1 MSEALDLSVNAVV
14 ASVAATAATVAP
26 PPQTSSVD
34 QLDSTNTASL
44 LSFPC
49 GAEFLQKCA
58 ATFSTLPHSQALPL
72 ASLPPTALLQAP
84 PPQSPS
90 NLPLGS
96 GPIPSF
102 VPLMI
107 PPLAMNGQ
115 VTKEGGSSAIDL
127 SVQTILQTPH
137 CPISEALL
145 TWGSNASQVKT
156 PFNPHLVP
164 RSAVNTFQSIDSLP
178 FLDIYSRSLAPYDHK
193 DFLKKFSS
201 FHECGNTQCRAAG
214 LKEHFHC
221 TECYKVINRREETIR
236 HLKWHRKR
244 MESLQYGFMRYSSS
258 DNCGYN
264 HCSHNMKQTH
274 YHCIRANCSKT
285 YISTSD
291 VQMHAN
297 YHRKDAV
304 ILQEGFRRFRA
315 AEDCGSNDC
324 PFAREHTTHFHCRR
338 PGCNF
343 TFKNK
348 ADMEKHKNHHL
359 KNDAIAK
366 DGFRKFT
373 KSENCNFIGCKYSG
387 LVNHIHCIRPGCDYI
402 VHSTSQ
408 ISSHKRKH
416 ERRESVSFPCSM
428 VPQNQ
433 QVLPLSCEYSN
444 GANASTPSIT
454 ASTTTTTTSAT
465 TTPKPS
471 PPQSISPISDP
482 QDLSST
488 AKLLQRASRIT
499 EMCWQRFQNPVASSP
514 PPDCE
519 DTQLVEQVLE
529 EVLPSL
535 KLFKD
540 VPSCN
545 NEQCSLNG
553 TGIGHFHCFRTGCMD
568 TVEMDLDDRIPAF
581 EETATI
587 SSGDMDSWRE
597 HWFMHAWQS
606 ILSIIGFTCCREETC
621 NSSKSEARSHLHCY
635 FWPMCNFTI
644 DIGTAS
650 PPRLLRHLTRHNQ
663 HLGTT
668 IYQVKEQS
676 TSLLSELGG
685 AAQRKRGRPPKHSR
699 DIHIPRLDIS
709 PERCVDDHPNVL
721 LTMED
726 FLSKADMIVGGL
738 KFFPAEGP
746 SCVDRCCPFYITK
759 QSHFHCIRPR
769 CHLATTNL
777 AVANSHRRE
786 FHAYVMIEPGYEY
799 FDRSIDCRRPACY
812 AKRDTA
818 HYHCLRPRCGYSFVR
833 VSKMRQ
839 HTEFH
844 EGGGN
849 AASGTS
855 GCGVGSVE
863 KGEDII
869 DPYFYRTPPILP
881 PLGLEKGG
889 AMGDFMPFL
898 MRILAEQVIPI
909 NKPEVTVNLPL
920 ETVESN
926 STESEDKMDWNETAD
941 KEEVAEEV
949 TTAVVTNNLITME
962 EEDQGTEK
970 LEADETAVAVNAKST

>member
-1 MSEALDLSVNAVV
+1 
-14 ASVAATAATVAP
+14 
-26 PPQTSSVD
+26 
-34 QLDSTNTASL
+34 
-44 LSFPC
+44 
-49 GAEFLQKCA
+49 
-58 ATFSTLPHSQALPL
+58 
-72 ASLPPTALLQAP
+72 
-84 PPQSPS
+84 
-90 NLPLGS
+90 
-96 GPIPSF
+96 
-102 VPLMI
+102 
-107 PPLAMNGQ
+107 
-115 VTKEGGSSAIDL
+115 
-127 SVQTILQTPH
+127 
-137 CPISEALL
+137 
-145 TWGSNASQVKT
+145 
-156 PFNPHLVP
+156 
-164 RSAVNTFQSIDSLP
+164 
-178 FLDIYSRSLAPYDHK
+178 
-193 DFLKKFSS
+193 
-201 FHECGNTQCRAAG
+201 
-214 LKEHFHC
+214 
-221 TECYKVINRREETIR
+221 
-236 HLKWHRKR
+236 
-244 MESLQYGFMRYSSS
+244 
-258 DNCGYN
+258 
-264 HCSHNMKQTH
+264 
-274 YHCIRANCSKT
+274 
-285 YISTSD
+285 
-291 VQMHAN
+291 
-297 YHRKDAV
+297 
-304 ILQEGFRRFRA
+304 
-315 AEDCGSNDC
+315 
-324 PFAREHTTHFHCRR
+324 
-338 PGCNF
+338 
-343 TFKNK
+343 
-348 ADMEKHKNHHL
+348 
-359 KNDAIAK
+359 
-366 DGFRKFT
+366 
-373 KSENCNFIGCKYSG
+373 
-387 LVNHIHCIRPGCDYI
+387 
-402 VHSTSQ
+402 
-408 ISSHKRKH
+408 
-416 ERRESVSFPCSM
+416 
-428 VPQNQ
+428 
-433 QVLPLSCEYSN
+433 
-444 GANASTPSIT
+444 
-454 ASTTTTTTSAT
+454 
-465 TTPKPS
+465 
-471 PPQSISPISDP
+471 
-482 QDLSST
+482 
-488 AKLLQRASRIT
+488 
-499 EMCWQRFQNPVASSP
+499 MCWQRFQNPVASSP

>member
-1 MSEALDLSVNAVV
+1 MSEALDLSVNAAV
-14 ASVAATAATVAP
+14 ASVAATAATAAP

-34 QLDSTNTASL
+34 QSDSNNTTNL

-58 ATFSTLPHSQALPL
+58 ATFNVLPHSQSLPL
-72 ASLPPTALLQAP
+72 ANPPPTALLQTP
-84 PPQSPS
+84 PPQPPS
-90 NLPLGS
+90 NLPLGT
-96 GPIPSF
+96 GPIPAF
-102 VPLMI
+102 VPLMM
-107 PPLAMNGQ
+107 PPLATNGQ
-115 VTKEGGSSAIDL
+115 TTKDGGANAIDL
-127 SVQTILQTPH
+127 SVQAILQTSH

-145 TWGSNASQVKT
+145 TLGANASQVKT

-164 RSAVNTFQSIDSLP
+164 RSSVNATRQKCAAYLPTLLAVVVVEPPNPVAQTQWLSLRQQKMGFDAVTP
-178 FLDIYSRSLAPYDHK
+178 
-193 DFLKKFSS
+193 
-201 FHECGNTQCRAAG
+201 
-214 LKEHFHC
+214 
-221 TECYKVINRREETIR
+221 
-236 HLKWHRKR
+236 R
-244 MESLQYGFMRYSSS
+244 M
-258 DNCGYN
+258 
-264 HCSHNMKQTH
+264 
-274 YHCIRANCSKT
+274 T

-315 AEDCGSNDC
+315 AEDCGSSDC

-338 PGCNF
+338 PGCSF

-416 ERRESVSFPCSM
+416 ERRESINFPCPMAS
-428 VPQNQ
+428 QNQ
-433 QVLPLSCEYSN
+433 QVLPLSCESSN
-444 GANASTPSIT
+444 SANSSTPNIT
-454 ASTTTTTTSAT
+454 ASAITAATSAT

-471 PPQSISPISDP
+471 PPQSLSPISDP

-499 EMCWQRFQNPVASSP
+499 EFCWQRFQNPIASTP
-514 PPDCE
+514 PSDSE
-519 DTQLVEQVLE
+519 DAQLVEQVLKV
-529 EVLPSL
+529 VLPSL
-535 KLFKD
+535 KLFKND
-540 VPSCN
+540 PSCN
-545 NEQCSLNG
+545 NEQCSLHG
-553 TGIGHFHCFRTGCMD
+553 TGIDHFHCFRTGCMD
-568 TVEMDLDDRIPAF
+568 TVEMDPDDRITAP

-597 HWFMHAWQS
+597 HWFIHAWQS
-606 ILSIIGFTCCREETC
+606 ALSIIGFTRCSGETC
-621 NSSKSEARSHLHCY
+621 KSSESESKSHLHCY
-635 FWPMCNFTI
+635 FWPMCDYTV
-644 DIGTAS
+644 DIGAAS
-650 PPRLLRHLTRHNQ
+650 PPRLMRHLTRHNQ
-663 HLGTT
+663 HFGTMM
-668 IYQVKEQS
+668 YQVKEQP
-676 TSLLSELGG
+676 TSLPSEMGG

-709 PERCVDDHPNVL
+709 PERCVDDHPNAI
-721 LTMED
+721 LTMDD
-726 FLSKADMIVGGL
+726 FLAKTDMIVGGL

-769 CHLATTNL
+769 CHLATSNL

-786 FHAYVMIEPGYEY
+786 FHAYIMIEPGYEY

-849 AASGTS
+849 AASGT
-855 GCGVGSVE
+855 GGSVVGGVD
-863 KGEDII
+863 KGEDLV
-869 DPYFYRTPPILP
+869 DPYFYRTTPILP

-898 MRILAEQVIPI
+898 MRILAEQVIPM
-909 NKPEVTVNLPL
+909 NKPDVTGNLLP
-920 ETVESN
+920 ETAESN
-926 STESEDKMDWNETAD
+926 STESEEKMDWSETVDKDEAVAAAAAAAATADVSATVPTTTAIEIEKEAQNAQNLDTSETAAAIN
-941 KEEVAEEV
+941 EE
-949 TTAVVTNNLITME
+949 TTTY
-962 EEDQGTEK
+962 TERRG
-970 LEADETAVAVNAKST
+970 LAATRALPHPRIRFRRNPD

>member
-1 MSEALDLSVNAVV
+1 MITHADKQAIAL
-14 ASVAATAATVAP
+14 
-26 PPQTSSVD
+26 
-34 QLDSTNTASL
+34 
-44 LSFPC
+44 
-49 GAEFLQKCA
+49 GA
-58 ATFSTLPHSQALPL
+58 
-72 ASLPPTALLQAP
+72 
-84 PPQSPS
+84 
-90 NLPLGS
+90 

-102 VPLMI
+102 VPLML
-107 PPLAMNGQ
+107 PPLATNGQ
-115 VTKEGGSSAIDL
+115 ITKEGGSSAIDL

-145 TWGSNASQVKT
+145 TLGASASQVKT

-164 RSAVNTFQSIDSLP
+164 RSAMTPFQSIDCLP
-178 FLDIYSRSLAPYDHK
+178 FLDMYSRSSMPFDHK
-193 DFLKKFSS
+193 DLLKKFSS
-201 FHECGNTQCRAAG
+201 FHECGNAQCRTAG

-236 HLKWHRKR
+236 HVKWHRKR

-264 HCSHNMKQTH
+264 HCTHNMKQTH

-315 AEDCGSNDC
+315 AEDCGSSDC

-338 PGCNF
+338 PGCSF

-416 ERRESVSFPCSM
+416 ERRESINFSCS
-428 VPQNQ
+428 VAPQNH
-433 QVLPLSCEYSN
+433 QVLPLSCENSN
-444 GANASTPSIT
+444 GANSSTPNIT
-454 ASTTTTTTSAT
+454 ASTTTATTSAT

-471 PPQSISPISDP
+471 PPQSVSPISDP

-499 EMCWQRFQNPVASSP
+499 EICWQRFQNSVNPTP
-514 PPDCE
+514 PPDGE
-519 DTQLVEQVLE
+519 DAQVVEQVLE
-529 EVLPSL
+529 AVLSSL
-535 KLFKD
+535 KLFKND
-540 VPSCN
+540 PSCN
-545 NEQCSLNG
+545 NEQCSLHG
-553 TGIGHFHCFRTGCMD
+553 TGIDHFHCFRTGCMD
-568 TVEMDLDDRIPAF
+568 TVEMDPDDRVTAV
-581 EETATI
+581 EEAATI

-606 ILSIIGFTCCREETC
+606 TLSIIGFTRCSGETC
-621 NSSKSEARSHLHCY
+621 NSNESEARPHLHCY
-635 FWPMCNFTI
+635 FWPMCDFTM
-644 DIGTAS
+644 DVGAES

-663 HLGTT
+663 HFGTMM
-668 IYQVKEQS
+668 YQMKEQP
-676 TSLLSELGG
+676 TSLPSEMGG

-709 PERCVDDHPNVL
+709 PERCVDDHPNAI

-726 FLSKADMIVGGL
+726 FLVKADMIVGGF
-738 KFFPAEGP
+738 KFYPAEGP

-759 QSHFHCIRPR
+759 QSHFHCVRPR
-769 CHLATTNL
+769 CHLATSNL

-786 FHAYVMIEPGYEY
+786 FHAYIVIEPGYEY

-849 AASGTS
+849 AASGT
-855 GCGVGSVE
+855 GGNVFGVE
-863 KGEDII
+863 KVEDPV
-869 DPYFYRTPPILP
+869 DPYFYRTTSILP
-881 PLGLEKGG
+881 PLGMEKGG

-909 NKPEVTVNLPL
+909 NKPEVTGHLLP
-920 ETVESN
+920 ETAESN
-926 STESEDKMDWNETAD
+926 STESEEKMDWNETTD
-941 KEEVAEEV
+941 KEEAPAEA
-949 TTAVVTNNLITME
+949 TTAVVTNNLTAMDE
-962 EEDQGTEK
+962 GSQGPEK
-970 LEADETAVAVNAKST
+970 IETDENTAVVNEEST

>member
-1 MSEALDLSVNAVV
+1 MSEALDLSVNAAV
-14 ASVAATAATVAP
+14 ASVVATAATAPP
-26 PPQTSSVD
+26 PPQTSSAD
-34 QLDSTNTASL
+34 QLDSNNTPSL

-58 ATFSTLPHSQALPL
+58 ATFNVLPHTQPLPL
-72 ASLPPTALLQAP
+72 ANPPPTTLLQTPSPQP
-84 PPQSPS
+84 PP
-90 NLPLGS
+90 NLPLGT
-96 GPIPSF
+96 GPIPGF
-102 VPLMI
+102 VPLML
-107 PPLAMNGQ
+107 PPLATNGQ
-115 VTKEGGSSAIDL
+115 ITKEGGSSAIDL

-145 TWGSNASQVKT
+145 TLGASASQVKT

-164 RSAVNTFQSIDSLP
+164 RSAMNAFQSIDCLP
-178 FLDIYSRSLAPYDHK
+178 FLDMYTRSSMPFDHK
-193 DFLKKFSS
+193 DLLKKFSS
-201 FHECGNTQCRAAG
+201 FHECGNAQCRTAG

-236 HLKWHRKR
+236 HVKWHRKR

-264 HCSHNMKQTH
+264 HCTHNMKQTH
-274 YHCIRANCSKT
+274 YHCIRANCSKVRKV
-285 YISTSD
+285 SAHLD
-291 VQMHAN
+291 VSCGKCSHVRDSKIPLQSH
-297 YHRKDAV
+297 YPFQLSSFQYGHRWRKVKGHVVALW
-304 ILQEGFRRFRA
+304 LQ
-315 AEDCGSNDC
+315 
-324 PFAREHTTHFHCRR
+324 
-338 PGCNF
+338 
-343 TFKNK
+343 
-348 ADMEKHKNHHL
+348 KHKNHHL

-416 ERRESVSFPCSM
+416 ERRESVNFSCS
-428 VPQNQ
+428 VAPQNQ
-433 QVLPLSCEYSN
+433 QVLPLSCENSN
-444 GANASTPSIT
+444 GANSSTPNIT
-454 ASTTTTTTSAT
+454 ASTTTATTSAT

-471 PPQSISPISDP
+471 PPQSVSPISDP

-499 EMCWQRFQNPVASSP
+499 EICWQRFQNSVKPTP
-514 PPDCE
+514 PPDGE
-519 DTQLVEQVLE
+519 DVQVVEQVLKA
-529 EVLPSL
+529 VLSSL
-535 KLFKD
+535 KLFKSD
-540 VPSCN
+540 PSCN
-545 NEQCSLNG
+545 NEQCSLHG
-553 TGIGHFHCFRTGCMD
+553 TGIDHFHCFRTGCMD
-568 TVEMDLDDRIPAF
+568 TVEMDPDDRVTAVK
-581 EETATI
+581 ETATI

-606 ILSIIGFTCCREETC
+606 TLSIIGFNRCSGETC
-621 NSSKSEARSHLHCY
+621 NSNESEARPHLHCY
-635 FWPMCNFTI
+635 FWPMCDFTM
-644 DIGTAS
+644 DVGAAS

-663 HLGTT
+663 HFGTMM
-668 IYQVKEQS
+668 YQMKEQP
-676 TSLLSELGG
+676 TSLPSEMGG

-709 PERCVDDHPNVL
+709 PERCVDDHPNAI

-726 FLSKADMIVGGL
+726 FLVKADMIVGGL
-738 KFFPAEGP
+738 KFYPAEG
-746 SCVDRCCPFYITK
+746 SFCVDRCCPFYITK
-759 QSHFHCIRPR
+759 QSHFHCVRPR
-769 CHLATTNL
+769 CHLATSNL

-786 FHAYVMIEPGYEY
+786 FHAYIVIEPGYEY
-799 FDRSIDCRRPACY
+799 FDRSIDCRRPTCY

-849 AASGTS
+849 TASGT
-855 GCGVGSVE
+855 GGNIVGGVE
-863 KGEDII
+863 KAEDAV
-869 DPYFYRTPPILP
+869 DPYFYRTASILP
-881 PLGLEKGG
+881 PLGMEKGG

-909 NKPEVTVNLPL
+909 NKPEATGHLLP
-920 ETVESN
+920 ETAESN
-926 STESEDKMDWNETAD
+926 STESEEKMDWNETTD
-941 KEEVAEEV
+941 KEEVPAEV
-949 TTAVVTNNLITME
+949 TTAVVTNNQAAMDEGSQAPKKI
-962 EEDQGTEK
+962 
-970 LEADETAVAVNAKST
+970 EADENTAVVNEEST